1 MLDNF
6 DPQEKKVILI
16 FIALLLLGLV
26 YVGTHD
32 LQFGQPQ
39 QPYNTPLPDGE
50 HLTPVD
56 FFEISDKVQS

>member
-32 LQFGQPQ
+32 MQFGPPQ
-39 QPYNTPLPDGE
+39 QPYVTPLTDE
-50 HLTPVD
+50 EASSSSQYL
-56 FFEISDKVQS
+56 

>member
-16 FIALLLLGLV
+16 FIAVLLLGLV

-39 QPYNTPLPDGE
+39 QPYGTPLPEEEASSSGIY
-50 HLTPVD
+50 L
-56 FFEISDKVQS
+56 

>member
-32 LQFGQPQ
+32 MQLGPPQ
-39 QPYNTPLPDGE
+39 QPYVTPLPDE
-50 HLTPVD
+50 EASSSSRYL
-56 FFEISDKVQS
+56 

>member
-16 FIALLLLGLV
+16 FIALLLLGLA

-32 LQFGQPQ
+32 LQLGQQ
-39 QPYNTPLPDGE
+39 QPYGTPLPAEEDSTSGKS
-50 HLTPVD
+50 L
-56 FFEISDKVQS
+56 

>member
-39 QPYNTPLPDGE
+39 QPYVTPLPDG
-50 HLTPVD
+50 D
-56 FFEISDKVQS
+56 ISDSGRFL

>member
-39 QPYNTPLPDGE
+39 QPYITPLPDE
-50 HLTPVD
+50 EASSSSRYL
-56 FFEISDKVQS
+56 

>member
-32 LQFGQPQ
+32 MQFDPPQ
-39 QPYNTPLPDGE
+39 QPYVTPLPDE
-50 HLTPVD
+50 EASSSSRYL
-56 FFEISDKVQS
+56 

>member
-6 DPQEKKVILI
+6 DPHEKKVILI

-39 QPYNTPLPDGE
+39 QPYNNPLPAEETSTSGKY
-50 HLTPVD
+50 L
-56 FFEISDKVQS
+56 

>member
-16 FIALLLLGLV
+16 FIAVLLLGLV

-32 LQFGQPQ
+32 LQLGQPQ
-39 QPYNTPLPDGE
+39 QPYGTPLSAEEASTSGKY
-50 HLTPVD
+50 L
-56 FFEISDKVQS
+56 

>member
-32 LQFGQPQ
+32 LKFEQPQ
-39 QPYNTPLPDGE
+39 QPYDTPLPDGD
-50 HLTPVD
+50 V
-56 FFEISDKVQS
+56 SDTSRFL

>member
-16 FIALLLLGLV
+16 FIALLLLGLI

-32 LQFGQPQ
+32 LQLGQSQ
-39 QPYNTPLPDGE
+39 QPYETPLPAEEGSNSGIY
-50 HLTPVD
+50 L
-56 FFEISDKVQS
+56 

>member
-32 LQFGQPQ
+32 LQFGPPQ
-39 QPYNTPLPDGE
+39 QPYVTPLPDKE
-50 HLTPVD
+50 ASSSSRYL
-56 FFEISDKVQS
+56 

>member
-39 QPYNTPLPDGE
+39 QPYNTPLPEGE
-50 HLTPVD
+50 A
-56 FFEISDKVQS
+56 SDSGRFL

>member
-16 FIALLLLGLV
+16 FIALLLLGLA

-32 LQFGQPQ
+32 MQFGPPQ
-39 QPYNTPLPDGE
+39 QPYVTPLPDE
-50 HLTPVD
+50 EASSSSRYL
-56 FFEISDKVQS
+56 

>member
-16 FIALLLLGLV
+16 FIALMLLGLV

-32 LQFGQPQ
+32 LQLGQSQ
-39 QPYNTPLPDGE
+39 QPYNAPLPNEEDSNSGIY
-50 HLTPVD
+50 L
-56 FFEISDKVQS
+56 

>member
-32 LQFGQPQ
+32 MQFGPATTALQ
-39 QPYNTPLPDGE
+39 YSST
-50 HLTPVD
+50 
-56 FFEISDKVQS
+56 

>member
-32 LQFGQPQ
+32 MQFSPPQ
-39 QPYNTPLPDGE
+39 QPYVTPLPDE
-50 HLTPVD
+50 EASSSSRYL
-56 FFEISDKVQS
+56 

>member
-16 FIALLLLGLV
+16 FIAVLLLGLV

-32 LQFGQPQ
+32 LQLGQQ
-39 QPYNTPLPDGE
+39 QRPYGTPLPE
-50 HLTPVD
+50 EEASSSSRYL
-56 FFEISDKVQS
+56 

>member
-16 FIALLLLGLV
+16 FIALLFLGLV

-32 LQFGQPQ
+32 LQLGQPQ
-39 QPYNTPLPDGE
+39 QPYDNPLPAEEATNSGIY
-50 HLTPVD
+50 L
-56 FFEISDKVQS
+56 

>member
-26 YVGTHD
+26 YVGTHN
-32 LQFGQPQ
+32 LHLGQPEQ
-39 QPYNTPLPDGE
+39 NYSVPIQAEEDSNSGKYL
-50 HLTPVD
+50 
-56 FFEISDKVQS
+56 

>member
-16 FIALLLLGLV
+16 FIAVLLLGLV

-32 LQFGQPQ
+32 LQLGQPQ
-39 QPYNTPLPDGE
+39 QPYGTPLPAEEDSTSGKY
-50 HLTPVD
+50 L
-56 FFEISDKVQS
+56 

>member
-16 FIALLLLGLV
+16 FIALLLLGLI

-32 LQFGQPQ
+32 LQLGQSQ
-39 QPYNTPLPDGE
+39 QPYGTPLPAEEASNSGIY
-50 HLTPVD
+50 L
-56 FFEISDKVQS
+56 

>member
-32 LQFGQPQ
+32 LQFGPPQ
-39 QPYNTPLPDGE
+39 QHYSVPIQEEEASNSGKYL
-50 HLTPVD
+50 
-56 FFEISDKVQS
+56 

>member
-16 FIALLLLGLV
+16 FIAVLLLGLV

-32 LQFGQPQ
+32 LQLGQPQ
-39 QPYNTPLPDGE
+39 QPYGSPLPAEEASTSGKY
-50 HLTPVD
+50 L
-56 FFEISDKVQS
+56 

>member
-32 LQFGQPQ
+32 LQFGQQQ
-39 QPYNTPLPDGE
+39 QPYNNPLPAEEDSTSGKY
-50 HLTPVD
+50 L
-56 FFEISDKVQS
+56 

>member
-32 LQFGQPQ
+32 MELGKQQ
-39 QPYNTPLPDGE
+39 QPYDNPIPAKET
-50 HLTPVD
+50 
-56 FFEISDKVQS
+56 SQSGRYL

>member
-39 QPYNTPLPDGE
+39 QPYNTPVSYT
-50 HLTPVD
+50 HLTLPTTPYV
-56 FFEISDKVQS
+56 